1 MLGFRGECSFWKWRD
16 GLDESILRFV
26 HHVVVVVVWWYH
38 VVVKWLLQEC
48 MLHWNIDELFHQ
60 HVKFSMAGKMMMMVY

>member
-1 MLGFRGECSFWKWRD
+1 MVGFRGECSFWKWRD

-26 HHVVVVVVWWYH
+26 HHVDDVVDVVVWWYH

-48 MLHWNIDELFHQ
+48 VLH
-60 HVKFSMAGKMMMMVY
+60 